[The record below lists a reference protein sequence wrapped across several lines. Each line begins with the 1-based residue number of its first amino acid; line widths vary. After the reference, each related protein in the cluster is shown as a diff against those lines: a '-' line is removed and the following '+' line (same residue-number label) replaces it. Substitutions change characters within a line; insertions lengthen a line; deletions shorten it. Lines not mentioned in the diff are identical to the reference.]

1 MKLLIECSSKEQ
13 LYVDK
18 TDGIILPLEGFS
30 VESKCFFSMDEIKDI
45 KEKYS
50 CMVFVKVNKN
60 FMNEEID
67 DLKNVLQELNDCGID
82 GVFFYDLAVL
92 ELKNELNLQ
101 LPLIWNQT
109 HMVNN
114 YKTCDYYYSKGVS
127 YALVG
132 KEITLE
138 EIKEIVQ
145 NSKISVMVEVVSK
158 PSVAFSK
165 RKLITHYYQ
174 DLGKAKKNDMII
186 HERGTNQDYELFENK
201 DGTSFF
207 LDVVTNGT
215 SIIKDLFDIDT
226 PFIIMREYGL
236 ENIFSLLIQ
245 DTMNYISTG
254 CKDSSYVEK
263 YKMIGDST
271 NFFFRK
277 TIYKVKKNG

>member
-1 MKLLIECSSKEQ
+1 MKLLIECSSKEK

-30 VESKCFFSMDEIKDI
+30 VESKCFFSMEEIKDI

>member
-1 MKLLIECSSKEQ
+1 MKLLIECSSKEK

-45 KEKYS
+45 KEKNS

-145 NSKISVMVEVVSK
+145 NSKISVMVEVVSN

>member
-1 MKLLIECSSKEQ
+1 MKLLIECSSKEN
-13 LYVDK
+13 LYTNK

-30 VESKCFFSMDEIKDI
+30 VESKCFFSMTEIKDI
-45 KEKYS
+45 KDKAS

-67 DLKNVLQELNDCGID
+67 DLKKILQELDDCGVD

-92 ELKNELNLQ
+92 EIKNELNLQ
-101 LPLIWNQT
+101 LPLVWNQT

-145 NSKISVMVEVVSK
+145 NSHISVMVEVVSK

-186 HERGTNQDYELFENK
+186 HERGTNQDYELFENQ

-207 LDVVTNGT
+207 LDIVTNGT
-215 SIIKDLFDIDT
+215 SVIKDLFDIDT

-236 ENIFSLLIQ
+236 ENIFSQLIQ

>member
-1 MKLLIECSSKEQ
+1 MKLLIECSSKEN
-13 LYVDK
+13 LYTNK

-30 VESKCFFSMDEIKDI
+30 VESKCFFSMTEIKDI
-45 KEKYS
+45 KDKSS

-67 DLKNVLQELNDCGID
+67 DLKKILQELDNCGVD

-92 ELKNELNLQ
+92 EIKNELNLQ
-101 LPLIWNQT
+101 LPLVWNQT

-145 NSKISVMVEVVSK
+145 NSHISVMVEVVSK

-186 HERGTNQDYELFENK
+186 HERGTNQDYELFENQ

-207 LDVVTNGT
+207 LDIVTNGT
-215 SIIKDLFDIDT
+215 SVIKDLFDIDT

-236 ENIFSLLIQ
+236 ENIFSQLIQ

-254 CKDSSYVEK
+254 CNDSSYVEK

>member
-1 MKLLIECSSKEQ
+1 MKLLIECSSKEN
-13 LYVDK
+13 LYTNK

-30 VESKCFFSMDEIKDI
+30 VESKCFFSMTEIKDI
-45 KEKYS
+45 KDKAS

-67 DLKNVLQELNDCGID
+67 DLKKTLQELDDCGVD

-92 ELKNELNLQ
+92 EIKNELNLQ
-101 LPLIWNQT
+101 LPLVWNQT

-145 NSKISVMVEVVSK
+145 NSHISVMVEVVSK

-186 HERGTNQDYELFENK
+186 HERGTNQDYELFENQ

-207 LDVVTNGT
+207 LDIVTNGT
-215 SIIKDLFDIDT
+215 SVIKDLFDIDT

-236 ENIFSLLIQ
+236 ENIFSQLIE

>member
-1 MKLLIECSSKEQ
+1 MKLLIECSSKEN
-13 LYVDK
+13 LYTEQV
-18 TDGIILPLEGFS
+18 DGIILPLEYFS
-30 VESKCFFSMDEIKDI
+30 VESKCFFSMEEIKDI
-45 KEKYS
+45 KNKVS

-67 DLKNVLQELNDCGID
+67 DLKNVLQELDECEVD

-92 ELKNELNLQ
+92 ELRTEMNLKI
-101 LPLIWNQT
+101 PLIWNQT

-114 YKTCDYYYSKGVS
+114 TKTCDYYYSKGVS

-145 NSKISVMVEVVSK
+145 NSHISIMVEVVSK

-174 DLGKAKKNDMII
+174 DLGKEKKNNMIVR
-186 HERGTNQDYELFENK
+186 ERGTNQDYELFENQ

-215 SIIKDLFDIDT
+215 GVIKDLYDINT
-226 PFIIMREYGL
+226 PFIIMREYGI
-236 ENIFSLLIQ
+236 EEIFSELIV
-245 DTMNYISTG
+245 DTKNYIHTG

-263 YKMIGDST
+263 YKKIGDST

>member
-1 MKLLIECSSKEQ
+1 MKLLIECSSKEKI
-13 LYVDK
+13 YVDK

>member
-1 MKLLIECSSKEQ
+1 MKLLIECSSKEK

-236 ENIFSLLIQ
+236 ENIFSQLIQ

>member
-1 MKLLIECSSKEQ
+1 MKLLIECSSKEN
-13 LYVDK
+13 LYTNK

-30 VESKCFFSMDEIKDI
+30 VESKCFFSMTEIKDI
-45 KEKYS
+45 KDKAS

-67 DLKNVLQELNDCGID
+67 DLKKILQELDDCGVD

-92 ELKNELNLQ
+92 EIKNELNLQ
-101 LPLIWNQT
+101 LPLVWNQT

-145 NSKISVMVEVVSK
+145 NSHISVMVEVVSK

-186 HERGTNQDYELFENK
+186 HERGTNQDYELFENQ

-207 LDVVTNGT
+207 LDIVTNGT
-215 SIIKDLFDIDT
+215 SVIKDLFDIDT

-236 ENIFSLLIQ
+236 ENIFSQLIE

>member
-1 MKLLIECSSKEQ
+1 MKLLIECSSKER
-13 LYVDK
+13 LYTDK
-18 TDGIILPLEGFS
+18 VSGIILPLDGFS
-30 VESKCFFSMDEIKDI
+30 VESKCFFSLEEIKDI
-45 KEKYS
+45 VHSVS
-50 CMVFVKVNKN
+50 CEVFVKINKN

-67 DLKNVLQELNDCGID
+67 SLKVVMQELDSLAVA

-92 ELKNELNLQ
+92 ELKNELNLK

-114 YKTCDYYYSKGVS
+114 YKTCDFYYSRGVS

-138 EIKEIVQ
+138 EIIEIIKK
-145 NSKISVMVEVVSK
+145 SKMPIMVEVVSK

-174 DLGKAKKNDMII
+174 DLGKDSKNNLLI

-207 LDVVTNGT
+207 LNTITNGT
-215 SIIKDLFDIDT
+215 SVIKDLYDVGT
-226 PFIIMREYGL
+226 PYIIMREYGL
-236 ENIFSLLIQ
+236 QDVFRELID
-245 DTMNYISTG
+245 DTCHYINNKCSDG
-254 CKDSSYVEK
+254 SYIEK
-263 YKMIGDST
+263 YKKLGDST

>member
-1 MKLLIECSSKEQ
+1 MKLLIECSSKEK

>member
-1 MKLLIECSSKEQ
+1 MKLLIECSSKEK

-45 KEKYS
+45 KENYS

-127 YALVG
+127 HALVG

-174 DLGKAKKNDMII
+174 DLGKAKKNDIII

-236 ENIFSLLIQ
+236 ENIFSQLIQ

>member
-1 MKLLIECSSKEQ
+1 MKLLIECSSKEN
-13 LYVDK
+13 LYTNK

-30 VESKCFFSMDEIKDI
+30 VESKCFFSMTEIKDI
-45 KEKYS
+45 KDKSS

-67 DLKNVLQELNDCGID
+67 DLKKILQELDNCGVD

-92 ELKNELNLQ
+92 EIKNELNLQ
-101 LPLIWNQT
+101 LPLVWNQT

-145 NSKISVMVEVVSK
+145 NSHISVMVEVVSK

-186 HERGTNQDYELFENK
+186 HERGTNQDYELFENQ

-207 LDVVTNGT
+207 LDIVTNGT
-215 SIIKDLFDIDT
+215 SVIKDLFDIDT

-236 ENIFSLLIQ
+236 ENIFSQLIQ

>member
-1 MKLLIECSSKEQ
+1 MKLLIECSSKEN
-13 LYVDK
+13 LYTNK

-30 VESKCFFSMDEIKDI
+30 VESKCFFSMTEIKDI
-45 KEKYS
+45 KDKAS

-92 ELKNELNLQ
+92 EIKNELNLQ
-101 LPLIWNQT
+101 LPLVWNQT

-145 NSKISVMVEVVSK
+145 NSKISVMVEVVSN

>member
-1 MKLLIECSSKEQ
+1 MKLLIECSSKEK

-45 KEKYS
+45 KEKNS